1 MKILP
6 SNNGRRI
13 SLSCLDMTYY
23 LPWNW
28 HSHSPWKDESSF
40 WDLAYFQGRTVS
52 FRQCIH
58 WFNQRYS
65 VLPVLLFYILFGSFL
80 LFLILREL
88 GSSVPLLRK
97 FPDVTSNSYGF
108 KCEATFQKLFFFI
121 WCIVAAFKHFPDFS
135 TPTSFEITRIS
146 WLTSSLVFL
155 TASRKP
161 TVQVQSKSQETLCH
175 HGLLRTERDIFGV
188 QNQQIAIAGNL
199 SIKKREM
206 LTRNYI

>member
-65 VLPVLLFYILFGSFL
+65 VLPVLLFYILFGSCL

-121 WCIVAAFKHFPDFS
+121 WCIVSAFKHFPDFS

-155 TASRKP
+155 TASRETHHPGTIEKSRNSLPPWTPQDGERYFWSSKP
-161 TVQVQSKSQETLCH
+161 TNRNCWKS
-175 HGLLRTERDIFGV
+175 I
-188 QNQQIAIAGNL
+188 NQKTGDVD
-199 SIKKREM
+199 
-206 LTRNYI
+206 